1 MSALPNAVGPT
12 TRTNEVARKEKVV
25 LVEGQSQETTPEPS
39 PRYAEVCSTMVS
51 HLALGSKRAVETWGQ
66 VQVAQLAAQRDS
78 AQQQA
83 ANADAA
89 HKRQSEVAVAFL
101 TRLATL
107 GVVGMACLGF
117 FAHAKILDGQAFGI
131 LASTFFTVLFGSG
144 LYGTSLRGKD
154 SEK

>member
-1 MSALPNAVGPT
+1 MSALPSAVGT
-12 TRTNEVARKEKVV
+12 THVTTEPAKAEKIV
-25 LVEGQSQETTPEPS
+25 LVEGQSQETTPEHL
-39 PRYAEVCSTMVS
+39 RAYAELLNMVLTS
-51 HLALGSKRAVETWGQ
+51 PLASKAVETWGQ
-66 VQVAQLAAQRDS
+66 VQVAQLAAQKEA

-101 TRLATL
+101 TRLAIL
-107 GVVGMACLGF
+107 GVAGMGCLGF
-117 FAHAKILDGQAFGI
+117 FAYAKILDGQAFGV

-144 LYGTSLRGKD
+144 LYGTSLRGKA